1 MKIPFS
7 AILLAGGRSSRMGED
22 KAMLFYGHRLL
33 WLHQVE
39 KLKLVGA
46 AEILISRSR
55 DQSIWESEASFV
67 LDRFEQ
73 AGPMGGIIAGME
85 ASTHEL
91 LMVLAV
97 DLPLI
102 SVDILE
108 ALKERCTPGCGAIY
122 SSDLFFEP
130 LVAIYPKILLQ
141 EILFALESGKKSLQ
155 PLLKRWVQ
163 ASKMISLP
171 IPSDQMSQWSNMNTP
186 DDFTRLTTW

>member
-22 KAMLFYGHRLL
+22 KAMLSYGHRPL
-33 WLHQVE
+33 WYHQLE
-39 KLKLVGA
+39 KLKSVGA

-55 DQSIWESEASFV
+55 DQSIWESEVPFV

-73 AGPMGGIIAGME
+73 VGPMGGIIAGME

-102 SVDILE
+102 SVDVLE
-108 ALKERCTPGCGAIY
+108 ALKERCTSGCGAIY

-130 LVAIYPKILLQ
+130 LVALYPKILLQ
-141 EILFALESGKKSLQ
+141 EMLTSLESGEKSLQ
-155 PLLKRWVQ
+155 PLLKRWVEG
-163 ASKMISLP
+163 SKMISLP
-171 IPSDQMSQWSNMNTP
+171 IPPYQMNQWSNMNFP